1 MIIIMGTSAS
11 PAQVEQ
17 VQERLRGWGFDIH
30 LSQGVERT
38 IIGAVGAR
46 KDPAMAAMLEAMDG
60 VERLVHILTPYK
72 LAGREFKGESTRVR
86 VGPVDIGGPRVVT
99 IAGPCA
105 VEDCDQIVRTA
116 KAVQAAGADMLRGGA
131 YKPRSSPYSF
141 HGLEEEG
148 LKLLAQARAETGL
161 PVVTEVL
168 NPRDVELVAEFADML
183 QIGARNMQN
192 FILLRE
198 VGRTKRPVLLKR
210 GLAAT
215 IEEWLMSAEYI
226 LSEGNYDVALCERGI
241 RTYETSTRNT
251 LDISAV
257 PIIKR
262 LSHLPILVDPSH
274 GTGKRALVAPLARAA
289 VAAGA
294 DGIIVEV
301 HPSPETA
308 LSDGPQSLSFDD
320 FERMM
325 AGLRPVAAAVGRE
338 M

>member
-1 MIIIMGTSAS
+1 MIIIMGTGAS

-30 LSQGVERT
+30 FSQGVERT

-46 KDPAMAAMLEAMDG
+46 KDPAMAPMLEAMEG
-60 VERLVHILTPYK
+60 VERVVHILTPYK
-72 LAGREFKGESTRVR
+72 LAGREFKGEPTRIR
-86 VGPVDIGGPRVVT
+86 VGPVTIGGPRVVI

-105 VEDCDQIVRTA
+105 VEDCGQIVGTA
-116 KAVQAAGADMLRGGA
+116 KAVKAAGADMLRGGA
-131 YKPRSSPYSF
+131 YKPRSSPYAF
-141 HGLEEEG
+141 QGLEEEG

-168 NPRDVELVAEFADML
+168 NPRDVELVAEYADML

-198 VGRTKRPVLLKR
+198 VGRARRPVLLKR

-215 IEEWLMSAEYI
+215 TEEWLMSAEYI
-226 LSEGNYDVALCERGI
+226 LSEGNYDVVLCERGI

-289 VAAGA
+289 VAAGG
-294 DGIIVEV
+294 DGILVEV

-308 LSDGPQSLSFDD
+308 LSDGPQSLTFDD
-320 FERMM
+320 FRQMM
-325 AGLRPVAAAVGRE
+325 DGLRRVAAAVGRE

>member
-17 VQERLRGWGFDIH
+17 VQGRLRGWGFDIH

-46 KDPAMAAMLEAMDG
+46 KDPAMAPMLEAMDG
-60 VERLVHILTPYK
+60 VERVVHILTPYK
-72 LAGREFKGESTRVR
+72 LAGREFKGEPTRIR
-86 VGPVDIGGPRVVT
+86 VGPVTIGGPRVVI

-105 VEDCDQIVRTA
+105 VEDCEQIVGTA
-116 KAVQAAGADMLRGGA
+116 KAVKAAGADMLRGGA
-131 YKPRSSPYSF
+131 YKPRSSPYAF
-141 HGLEEEG
+141 QGLEEEG

-168 NPRDVELVAEFADML
+168 NPRDVELVADYADML

-198 VGRTKRPVLLKR
+198 VGRAKRPVLLKR

-215 IEEWLMSAEYI
+215 TEEWLMSAEYI
-226 LSEGNYDVALCERGI
+226 LSEGNYDVVLCERGI

-289 VAAGA
+289 VAAGG
-294 DGIIVEV
+294 DGILVEV

-308 LSDGPQSLSFDD
+308 LSDGPQSLTFDD
-320 FERMM
+320 FRQMM
-325 AGLRPVAAAVGRE
+325 DGLRPVAAAVGRE

>member
-1 MIIIMGTSAS
+1 MIIIMGIGAT
-11 PAQVEQ
+11 PVQVEQ

-30 LSQGVERT
+30 LSRGVERT

-46 KDPAMAAMLEAMDG
+46 KDPAMAPMLEAMDG
-60 VERLVHILTPYK
+60 VERVVHILTPYK
-72 LAGREFKGESTRVR
+72 LAGREFKQEPTQVQ
-86 VGPVDIGGPRVVT
+86 VGPVTIGGPRVVVV
-99 IAGPCA
+99 AGPCA
-105 VEDCDQIVRTA
+105 VEDCAQIVRTA
-116 KAVQAAGADMLRGGA
+116 KAVKTAGADMLRGGA
-131 YKPRSSPYSF
+131 YKPRTSPYAF
-141 HGLEEEG
+141 QGLEEEG

-161 PVVTEVL
+161 PVVTEIL
-168 NPRDVELVAEFADML
+168 NPRDVELVVEYADML

-192 FILLRE
+192 YTLLRE
-198 VGRTKRPVLLKR
+198 VGRAKRPVLLKR

-215 IEEWLMSAEYI
+215 TEEWLMAAEYI

-274 GTGKRALVAPLARAA
+274 GTGKRALVPPLARAA
-289 VAAGA
+289 LAAGA
-294 DGIIVEV
+294 DGILVEV
-301 HPSPETA
+301 HPAPETA
-308 LSDGPQSLSFDD
+308 LSDGPQSLSFDE
-320 FERMM
+320 FAQMM